1 MFTPNFI
8 VTPVFSFNEV
18 LCSGS
23 SLPLAIT
30 INPMPDVNPLPNYTL
45 CATETGSNQFT
56 SINPI
61 IGLGTSYIWTNSNTN
76 IGLIS
81 GGTGSHFFTSENAY
95 TEPILST
102 VAVTPY
108 YTNNEVTCIGDSS
121 MFEITVNPM
130 PTIDSLDDQSFCSG
144 ASSN

>member
-1 MFTPNFI
+1 MKLTSTGTSYDSLLFNAVNDTNQPLTSNFI

-18 LCSGS
+18 SCSGS

-61 IGLGTSYIWTNSNTN
+61 IGLGTSYIWTNSNTD

-81 GGTGSHFFTSENAY
+81 GGTGSHFFTCFA
-95 TEPILST
+95 
-102 VAVTPY
+102 
-108 YTNNEVTCIGDSS
+108 
-121 MFEITVNPM
+121 
-130 PTIDSLDDQSFCSG
+130 
-144 ASSN
+144 